1 MQRKGVRKKKLSIFT
16 YFIIFSCIVSLFLL
30 LYKELDISSGIEE
43 MLYQK
48 DTISNVEQENRYYIN
63 KIRNEYGITIEYG
76 DSEKTSITSVNANVQ
91 YDINIV
97 NNNIKIIYK
106 ALKKYPSDVFD
117 IFNKKYSLN
126 IILVSSFNDNNIALA
141 SKNNLNQYKIYLS
154 NDLKFER
161 AFHHEFFHIIEYY
174 MTDKTKYL
182 YNSWNLYNP
191 SGFKYE
197 DDISKLTDEFVYNKD
212 LTNEENFN
220 AYFLTK
226 YSKTSEKED
235 RAEIFA
241 EMMTLSKNESYLKKN
256 SKIYNKITYLMN
268 EIYENISIENFHFS
282 QYIK

>member
-1 MQRKGVRKKKLSIFT
+1 MQRRGIRKRKLSIFT
-16 YFIIFSCIVSLFLL
+16 YIIIFSCIASLSLL

-43 MLYQK
+43 ILYQK
-48 DTISNVEQENRYYIN
+48 DTISSVEQENKYYIN
-63 KIRNEYGITIEYG
+63 KIKNEYGIIIEYG
-76 DSEKTSITSVNANVQ
+76 DSEKSSIMSVDANVQ
-91 YDINIV
+91 YDVNIA

-106 ALKKYPSDVFD
+106 ALKKYPEDVFD
-117 IFNKKYSLN
+117 IFEKKYSLS

-154 NDLKFER
+154 NDINFER

-174 MTDKTKYL
+174 MSDNTNYL
-182 YNSWNLYNP
+182 YYSWNSYNP

-197 DDISKLTDEFVYNKD
+197 DNISKLTDEFVYNSS
-212 LTNEENFN
+212 LPSSENEN

-241 EMMTLSKNESYLKKN
+241 EMMTLNKKEDYLKKN
-256 SKIYNKITYLMN
+256 SKIYNKIIYLMN
-268 EIYENISIENFHFS
+268 EIYENISIKDFHFS